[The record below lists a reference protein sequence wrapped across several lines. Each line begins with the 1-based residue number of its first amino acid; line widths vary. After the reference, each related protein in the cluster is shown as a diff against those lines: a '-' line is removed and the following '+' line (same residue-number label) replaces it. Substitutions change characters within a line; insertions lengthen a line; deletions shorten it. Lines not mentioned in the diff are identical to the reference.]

1 MNLLSMTSSVPN
13 QKNVFGA
20 SENRFTALNA
30 LSDRDSEE
38 RIGHQKVFEL
48 TNITKSIF
56 FSNSRSYKSITSNV
70 PVQNFGPD
78 VILYETGVRMSSVA
92 TADES

>member
-1 MNLLSMTSSVPN
+1 MGCQIETLKKELAIKRFLSS
-13 QKNVFGA
+13 QI
-20 SENRFTALNA
+20 L
-30 LSDRDSEE
+30 
-38 RIGHQKVFEL
+38 Q
-48 TNITKSIF
+48 SIF

>member
-1 MNLLSMTSSVPN
+1 MGCQIETLKKKLVIKRFLSS
-13 QKNVFGA
+13 QI
-20 SENRFTALNA
+20 L
-30 LSDRDSEE
+30 
-38 RIGHQKVFEL
+38 
-48 TNITKSIF
+48 IF
-56 FSNSRSYKSITSNV
+56 FSNSRSYKNITSNV

>member
-1 MNLLSMTSSVPN
+1 MGCQIETLKKELVIKRFLSS
-13 QKNVFGA
+13 QI
-20 SENRFTALNA
+20 L
-30 LSDRDSEE
+30 
-38 RIGHQKVFEL
+38 
-48 TNITKSIF
+48 IF
-56 FSNSRSYKSITSNV
+56 FSNSRSYKNITSNV